1 MRPEQ
6 RPALVWLFVGIT
18 LFATMDA
25 AAKYVS
31 RTYPM
36 TAAVWI
42 RYLVPAVLVGGYLIF
57 TRGRRFAHTPRP
69 GIQLLRGI
77 TVVCSTLCFW
87 TALANLPLVEA
98 ATVSFIGPTIVVILS
113 TLLLGE
119 RPLRSHWIAL
129 AMGFLGVLI
138 ALRPGFTH
146 TGIGAIAALGSALF
160 YSVYLVLT
168 RMVADQADSISLL
181 FHANI
186 IGAMVLTVI
195 APATAR
201 MPIGFAEWMILP
213 MLGIFGS
220 LGHWCM
226 IKAYEITDASALAPF
241 MYVQLMISTLYGWL
255 IFNTLPDAFTILGMS
270 VILAS
275 GLYVLN
281 EGRKNANLA
290 KLTKGNEVSATPE

>member
-6 RPALVWLFVGIT
+6 RPALIWLFVGVA

-31 RTYPM
+31 RTYPT

-42 RYLVPAVLVGGYLIF
+42 RYVVPAVLVGGYLIF
-57 TRGRRFAHTPRP
+57 TRGRRFAHAPRP

-113 TLLLGE
+113 TLLLRE

-129 AMGFLGVLI
+129 LMGFVGVLI

-146 TGIGAIAALGSALF
+146 TGMGAIAALGSALF
-160 YSVYLVLT
+160 YSLYLVLT

-181 FHANI
+181 FHASV

-201 MPIGFAEWMILP
+201 MPSSTAEWVILP
-213 MLGIFGS
+213 ALGIFGS

-226 IKAYEITDASALAPF
+226 IKAYEIADASALAPF
-241 MYVQLMISTLYGWL
+241 MYVQLMISTFYGWL
-255 IFNTLPDAFTILGMS
+255 IFNTLPDAFTLLGMG

-281 EGRKNANLA
+281 AGRVNAKVA
-290 KLTKGNEVSATPE
+290 RGNEVSATPE

>member
-1 MRPEQ
+1 
-6 RPALVWLFVGIT
+6 
-18 LFATMDA
+18 MDA

-42 RYLVPAVLVGGYLIF
+42 RYLVPALLVGGYLIF

-129 AMGFLGVLI
+129 AMGFVGVLI

-160 YSVYLVLT
+160 YSLYLVLT

-201 MPIGFAEWMILP
+201 MPIGLAEWMILP

-241 MYVQLMISTLYGWL
+241 MYVQLMISTFYGWL
-255 IFNTLPDAFTILGMS
+255 IFNTLPDAFTLLGMG

-281 EGRKNANLA
+281 AGRVNAKIA
-290 KLTKGNEVSATPE
+290 KINKGNEVSATPE

>member
-1 MRPEQ
+1 LRPEQ

-42 RYLVPAVLVGGYLIF
+42 RYLVPALLVGGYLIF

-129 AMGFLGVLI
+129 AMGFVGVLI

-160 YSVYLVLT
+160 YSLYLVLT

-201 MPIGFAEWMILP
+201 MPIGLAEWMILP

-241 MYVQLMISTLYGWL
+241 MYVQLMISTFYGWL
-255 IFNTLPDAFTILGMS
+255 IFNTLPDAFTLLGMG

-281 EGRKNANLA
+281 AGRVNAKIA
-290 KLTKGNEVSATPE
+290 KINKGNEVSATPE

>member
-113 TLLLGE
+113 TLLLVE

-241 MYVQLMISTLYGWL
+241 MYVQLMISTFYGWL